1 MAGGV
6 ATIEKYPVATALVG
20 ALVASFSLI
29 DAIVIFLAA
38 FIPSFIYMVWI
49 RNTERYAPE
58 PYYRLVRVFIYGA
71 VVSIA
76 IAVVAEL
83 IAVSLFNANIER
95 IYDIFGKNPN
105 LSSLVLAVIFA
116 PLIEELSKS
125 IGVFSVRKRMSD
137 IEDGII
143 YGAAAGLGFAAT
155 ENLLYETSAFFS
167 GGTSAFLQ
175 TAVVRSLSSA
185 LLHASA
191 SAVVGLGVARS
202 FQQGKSW
209 LPYYFAGVLMHGG
222 FNLSASFGILYAG
235 EVGPN
240 AYLIGLLAAFL
251 IAIGGI
257 TFIRAK
263 IRVLD
268 IQSYQAGK

>member
-1 MAGGV
+1 VV
-6 ATIEKYPVATALVG
+6 ATIEKYPFATALMG
-20 ALVASFSLI
+20 LLVASFDLV
-29 DAIVIFLAA
+29 DGIVIFLAA
-38 FIPSFIYMVWI
+38 FVPSFIYMVWI

-58 PYYRLVRVFIYGA
+58 PYNRLIRVFFYGA
-71 VVSIA
+71 VVSIT
-76 IAVVAEL
+76 IAVFAEL
-83 IAVSLFNANIER
+83 IAISLLNANIQR
-95 IYDIFGKNPN
+95 VYDIFGKNPN
-105 LSSLVLAVIFA
+105 LSSLVLAVVFA

-125 IGVFSVRKRMSD
+125 IGVFRVRKRMSD

-155 ENLLYETSAFFS
+155 ENLLYETSAFFA
-167 GGTSAFLQ
+167 GGTPAFLQ

-191 SAVVGLGVARS
+191 SAVVGLGIARS

-209 LPYYFAGVLMHGG
+209 LPYYFAGVIMHGG
-222 FNLSASFGILYAG
+222 FNLSASFGVLFAG
-235 EVGPN
+235 DIGPSAALVG
-240 AYLIGLLAAFL
+240 LMAAFA

-257 TFIRAK
+257 MFIRAK

-268 IQSYQAGK
+268 IQSYGSGR